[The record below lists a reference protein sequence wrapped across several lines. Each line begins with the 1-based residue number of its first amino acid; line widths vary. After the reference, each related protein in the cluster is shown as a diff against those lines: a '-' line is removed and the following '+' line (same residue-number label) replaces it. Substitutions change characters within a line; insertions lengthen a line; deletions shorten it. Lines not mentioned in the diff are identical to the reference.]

1 MFRVQTR
8 RTITIMKQWSEKRL
22 KKERGRLT
30 LSRTENLKGK
40 NAYNGIYKGHFN
52 LMPTFPRETE
62 ARMREVRGSAHDA
75 SGLCHFATQF
85 QILLTRGFTWLK
97 FGSPVCT
104 IEE

>member
-8 RTITIMKQWSEKRL
+8 RTITIMKQRSEKRL

-52 LMPTFPRETE
+52 LMPTSGFPQRNRSKNE
-62 ARMREVRGSAHDA
+62 RGERIRS
-75 SGLCHFATQF
+75 
-85 QILLTRGFTWLK
+85 
-97 FGSPVCT
+97 
-104 IEE
+104 